1 MDKDYVNSAPG
12 CVWCLY
18 YNVCDVCKD
27 YSVGFVKRFFCI
39 SHIILLPGTDI
50 LKCQKF
56 FFLNESQKSFYLWRR
71 DDQNS
76 VGNQQKIL

>member
-27 YSVGFVKRFFCI
+27 YSVGFVKRFFV
-39 SHIILLPGTDI
+39 SAILYYCLGLTFWNAKS
-50 LKCQKF
+50 L